1 MISKSVKNW
10 LLYYRASLIDASRGG
25 RNKDE
30 ILENPIVRENFKLSY
45 FKNDEIKAIS
55 HFLRLDPYCF
65 KKVEDYIS
73 DKADFEAV
81 YAGEKDIE
89 VVKIDSKNHEFW
101 DKNPLKFYRIEI
113 APIYMQPEKEHSE
126 TVNEED
132 THYPYWIPAYMREDG
147 VLFPPKEDDIPIFL
161 REYLAPNPKDS
172 PTIADLDSLD
182 GDNANYLFNKDSWE
196 KYWKDCESYF
206 TKVTDK
212 KYTDVQKINEN
223 NSIVKFKICKYRDSS
238 VTKNVINL
246 YNYLV
251 KKEDINYKNTL
262 LEKLLNTS
270 PGEVISDY
278 NNVDIVL
285 PKSHYGYM
293 GSEFPLSAS
302 QREAFGKYQNSS
314 YNDIFAING
323 PPGTGKTTILQ
334 AFIANILV
342 NAVLE
347 GASMPLIVACSTNNQ
362 AITNI
367 LDSMKLDNKKQ
378 DPLKDRWIPK
388 VSSFGLY
395 LPSSKTDIKNYQWT
409 KNFKDGFCLE
419 IDNEGNAIQYEKYFL
434 DKFFAY
440 MNQEKFNVDHNKI
453 TNINQAK
460 NYLRSLIDGYKKSID
475 NCIGITKEK
484 VTINQ
489 FLRTH
494 HFSSEEE
501 LALITD
507 KNNEEIVETNKLL
520 HTLEIYKKDLEQKYL
535 SFPFYIKYLSIFGF
549 KRIKEN
555 AFKFILKDHLRLYS
569 HIPLHK
575 YFLLQSET
583 DELLLKNENIL
594 KELVKKKKELQ
605 EIKSKIDKTHYNYN
619 KLIAKWDE
627 KYGDRL
633 ENLIR
638 KTGDEYKYL
647 PTADDMA
654 VRLDISL
661 RNILFWLCVHYREA
675 EFIEEQKIRAN
686 NPDNN
691 DDVGQKRRLAKIAPL
706 FISTFHTFPKFCTFY
721 SNQNGT
727 TYHTQLFDYMIID
740 EAGQVS
746 PEVAVASFYLTKKIL
761 SVGDIYQIE
770 PIWSIAPPLD
780 YKNMEKYHIVNN
792 DNDFKELSQRGYL
805 SSDGSVMKIALHKCL
820 YNYQTANKTTEK
832 GVLLRE
838 HRRCLDGIIT
848 YANQYVYQNSL
859 NLLGGK
865 THNKKHNLPPLG
877 YLHIDG
883 NCEKYLTSRRNEA
896 EARALVTWLKD
907 KKTELEQDYRK
918 TLDEIVAIITPYSAQ
933 KEYLKELINKHFSEE
948 INEKMIIGTVHTLQ
962 GAERPIILFST
973 TNTNPSETMFM
984 NYGGK
989 TNMLNV
995 ATTRAKHSFI
1005 VFANM
1010 NVFIKG
1016 MSTPSS
1022 YLANLLYS
1030 SEENKLDNRFVYENE
1045 ILFPDKDK
1053 SISFSHC
1060 YTLEEHRAI
1069 LKECFRKAEKEL
1081 IICSPFISINA
1092 IQEDNISELISEAI
1106 RRKVKVTIITDEKFD
1121 RQNGQLKENSKDG
1134 REVIQSSGA
1143 TLIIY
1148 PKIHSKTI
1156 CVDDKIFIV
1165 GSFNWLSAV
1174 RNEERGNKEDSIVL
1188 EGDVAKNI
1196 DDFKKNIGYNS
1207 SK

>member
-1 MISKSVKNW
+1 MISNSVKNW
-10 LLYYRASLIDASRGG
+10 LLYYRASLIDASRG
-25 RNKDE
+25 RRYDFLKDPIIREDFQLSFFKEDE
-30 ILENPIVRENFKLSY
+30 IRRIVE
-45 FKNDEIKAIS
+45 D
-55 HFLRLDPYCF
+55 FLKYDIYCF
-65 KKVEDYIS
+65 KTDNYIT
-73 DKADFEAV
+73 DKDSFEAIYKEGKEV
-81 YAGEKDIE
+81 E
-89 VVKIDSKNHEFW
+89 VVKIDKKIEN
-101 DKNPLKFYRIEI
+101 KKPLKFYRIEI

-212 KYTDVQKINEN
+212 KYVDIQKINK
-223 NSIVKFKICKYRDSS
+223 NSPIVKFKICKYRDSR

-251 KKEDINYKNTL
+251 RKEDINYKNTL
-262 LEKLLNTS
+262 LEKLLTPS
-270 PGEVISDY
+270 PVEVISDY

-347 GASMPLIVACSTNNQ
+347 NAPAPLIIGCSTNNQ

-367 LDSMKLDNKKQ
+367 LDSMKLENKQ
-378 DPLKDRWIPK
+378 QNPLQDRWIPNI
-388 VSSFGLY
+388 SSFGLY
-395 LPSSKTDIKNYQWT
+395 LTRKPDITEYQWT
-409 KNFKDGFCLE
+409 KDFKDGFCLE
-419 IDNEGNAIQYEKYFL
+419 IDNIGKASEYEEYFL
-434 DKFFAY
+434 DKFFTY
-440 MNQEKFNVDHNKI
+440 VKVENLNIDSNKI
-453 TNINQAK
+453 TNITQAK
-460 NYLRSLIDGYKKSID
+460 NYLRNLIEGYRKSID
-475 NCIGITKEK
+475 NCIDITRDR

-489 FLRTH
+489 FLGKY

-501 LALITD
+501 LTIAID
-507 KNNEEIVETNKLL
+507 KNEKEIAKTNSLL
-520 HTLEIYKKDLEQKYL
+520 RTLESYKKDLEQRYL
-535 SFPFYIKYLSIFGF
+535 SFPFYIKYFSLFGF
-549 KRIKEN
+549 KKIKEN
-555 AFKFILKDHLRLYS
+555 AFKLILKDNLRLYN

-583 DELLLKNENIL
+583 DELLIRKEIEL
-594 KELVKKKKELQ
+594 KEFIKRHKELK
-605 EIKSKIDKTHYNYN
+605 EIERKINEIYQNYN
-619 KLIAKWDE
+619 NLITKWDK

-633 ENLIR
+633 ENLLR
-638 KTGDEYKYL
+638 KTGNEYKNL
-647 PTADDMA
+647 PSADDMA

-675 EFIEEQKIRAN
+675 DFIEEQKIRAN
-686 NPDNN
+686 SFNEDEI
-691 DDVGQKRRLAKIAPL
+691 DRRRRLAKILPL
-706 FISTFHTFPKFCTFY
+706 FISTFHSLPSFFSYY
-721 SNQNGT
+721 SYQEGT
-727 TYHTQLFDYMIID
+727 KYYEQLLDYMIVD

-746 PEVAVASFYLTKKIL
+746 PEVAIPSFTLTKRLL

-770 PIWSIAPPLD
+770 PIWGITASLD

-792 DNDFKELSQRGYL
+792 DNDFKALSEMGYL

-838 HRRCLDGIIT
+838 HRRCLDGIVT

-865 THNKKHNLPPLG
+865 THNKKHKLPPLG

-883 NCEKYLTSRRNEA
+883 NCEKYLTSKRNEV
-896 EARALVTWLKD
+896 EARVLVAWLED
-907 KKTELEQDYRK
+907 KKTELEQDYGK

-933 KEYLKELINKHFSEE
+933 KEYLKELINKYFSKE
-948 INEKMIIGTVHTLQ
+948 ISERIIIGTVHTLQ
-962 GAERPIILFST
+962 GAERPIILFSA
-973 TNTNPSETMFM
+973 TNTCPFETMFM

-1016 MSTPSS
+1016 MATPSS

-1030 SEENKLDNRFVYENE
+1030 SRENELDNHFVYKKE
-1045 ILFPDKDK
+1045 ILFPEKDK
-1053 SISFSHC
+1053 SISSSYC

-1081 IICSPFISINA
+1081 IICSPFISVNA
-1092 IQEDNISELISEAI
+1092 IKEDNIIDLIREAVN
-1106 RRKVKVTIITDEKFD
+1106 RNVKVFIITDEKFD
-1121 RQNGQLKENSKDG
+1121 IQDGQLKDNSKKG
-1134 REVIQSSGA
+1134 REIIQSSGA
-1143 TLIIY
+1143 TLIIH

-1174 RNEERGNKEDSIVL
+1174 RNEERAKKEDSVVL
-1188 EGDVAKNI
+1188 EGDVTKNI
-1196 DDFKKNIGYNS
+1196 DDFKKNIGYN
-1207 SK
+1207 K

>member
-1 MISKSVKNW
+1 MISNSVKNW
-10 LLYYRASLIDASRGG
+10 LLYYRASLIDASRG
-25 RNKDE
+25 RRLDFLEDPIIRKDFQ
-30 ILENPIVRENFKLSY
+30 LSSFKE
-45 FKNDEIKAIS
+45 DEIKRITEG
-55 HFLRLDPYCF
+55 LLKYDIYCF
-65 KKVEDYIS
+65 KIDNYIT
-73 DKADFEAV
+73 DKDSFEAI
-81 YAGEKDIE
+81 YKEGKQAE
-89 VVKIDSKNHEFW
+89 VVKIDKKIEN
-101 DKNPLKFYRIEI
+101 KKPLKLYKIEI
-113 APIYMQPEKEHSE
+113 APIYIQPEKEHSE

-147 VLFPPKEDDIPIFL
+147 VLFPPKENDIPIFL

-212 KYTDVQKINEN
+212 KYADIQKINKN
-223 NSIVKFKICKYRDSS
+223 DPIVKFKICKYRDSS

-262 LEKLLNTS
+262 LEKLLIPS
-270 PGEVISDY
+270 PVEVISDY
-278 NNVDIVL
+278 KNIDIVL
-285 PKSHYGYM
+285 PESHYGYM

-302 QREAFGKYQNSS
+302 QREAFGKYQISS

-347 GASMPLIVACSTNNQ
+347 NLPAPLIIGCSTNNQ

-367 LDSMKLDNKKQ
+367 LDSMKLENKQ
-378 DPLKDRWIPK
+378 QNPLQDRWIPNI
-388 VSSFGLY
+388 SSFGLY
-395 LPSSKTDIKNYQWT
+395 LTTKTDITEYQWT

-419 IDNEGNAIQYEKYFL
+419 IDNIGKASENEKYFL
-434 DKFFAY
+434 DKLFTYAKVEDL
-440 MNQEKFNVDHNKI
+440 NIDPNKI
-453 TNINQAK
+453 ANITQAK
-460 NYLRSLIDGYKKSID
+460 NYLRNLIEGYRKSID
-475 NCIGITKEK
+475 NCINITRDR

-489 FLRTH
+489 FLGKY

-501 LALITD
+501 LTIAID
-507 KNNEEIVETNKLL
+507 KNENEIAKTNSLL
-520 HTLEIYKKDLEQKYL
+520 QTLEGYKKDLERRYL
-535 SFPFYIKYLSIFGF
+535 SFPFYIKYFSLFGF
-549 KRIKEN
+549 KKIKEN
-555 AFKFILKDHLRLYS
+555 AFKLILKDNLRLYN

-583 DELLLKNENIL
+583 DKLLIKKEVEL
-594 KELVKKKKELQ
+594 KEL
-605 EIKSKIDKTHYNYN
+605 IKIQKRLEETKHKVNQIYQNYDNLITKWN
-619 KLIAKWDE
+619 K

-638 KTGDEYKYL
+638 KTGEEYKNL
-647 PTADDMA
+647 FLADDMA
-654 VRLDISL
+654 IRLDISL

-675 EFIEEQKIRAN
+675 DFIEEQKIRAN
-686 NPDNN
+686 SFNEDEI
-691 DDVGQKRRLAKIAPL
+691 DRKRRLAKIVPL
-706 FISTFHTFPKFCTFY
+706 FISTFHSLPRFFNYY
-721 SNQNGT
+721 SYQEGT
-727 TYHTQLFDYMIID
+727 KYYEQLLDYMIVD

-746 PEVAVASFYLTKKIL
+746 PEVAIPSFALTKKLL

-770 PIWSIAPPLD
+770 PIWGIAAPLD

-792 DNDFKELSQRGYL
+792 DNDFKALSEMGYL

-838 HRRCLDGIIT
+838 HRRCLDGIVT

-865 THNKKHNLPPLG
+865 THNKKHKLPPLG

-883 NCEKYLTSRRNEA
+883 NCEKYLTSKRNEV
-896 EARALVTWLKD
+896 EARVLVAWLEG
-907 KKTELEQDYRK
+907 KKTELEQDYGK
-918 TLDEIVAIITPYSAQ
+918 KLDEIVAIITPYSAQ
-933 KEYLKELINKHFSEE
+933 KEYLKELINKHFSRE
-948 INEKMIIGTVHTLQ
+948 ISEKIIIGTVHTLQ
-962 GAERPIILFST
+962 GAERPIILFSA

-1010 NVFIKG
+1010 NIFIKG

-1030 SEENKLDNRFVYENE
+1030 SDKNELDNLFVYKKE

-1053 SISFSHC
+1053 NISFSYC
-1060 YTLEEHRAI
+1060 CTLEEHRAI
-1069 LKECFRKAEKEL
+1069 LKKCFRQAEKEL
-1081 IICSPFISINA
+1081 IICSPFVSINA
-1092 IQEDNISELISEAI
+1092 IEEDNITDLIKEAI
-1106 RRKVKVTIITDEKFD
+1106 SRTVKVTIITDEKFD
-1121 RQNGQLKENSKDG
+1121 IQNGQLKENSKNG

-1143 TLIIY
+1143 TLLIY

-1174 RNEERGNKEDSIVL
+1174 RNEERANKEDSIVL

-1196 DDFKKNIGYNS
+1196 DDFKKNIRYNS
-1207 SK
+1207 NK